1 MPAYATADD
10 LATYLAPDPVPAAI
24 STRLLARAA
33 EAVDRIA
40 LGAVYDVDGDELPTE
55 TRVRDAFLRAT
66 CEQAL
71 FMAEA
76 GDQLGVK
83 AGFSK
88 ATIGSVSWERDK
100 RAGSATGQ
108 VEFAPQ
114 AVTILRNE
122 GLAPAYLTTW

>member
-1 MPAYATADD
+1 MPEYATTGD
-10 LATYLAPDPVPAAI
+10 LTDYLAPSPVPAAVNA
-24 STRLLARAA
+24 RLLARAA

-40 LGAVYDVDGDELPTE
+40 LGAVYDVDGDELPIE
-55 TRVRDAFLRAT
+55 TKVREAFRRAT

-71 FMAEA
+71 FMAEG

-88 ATIGSVSWERDK
+88 ASIGSVSWERSG
-100 RAGSATGQ
+100 RSASAAGQ

-122 GLAPAYLTTW
+122 GLAPAYLTVW

>member
-1 MPAYATADD
+1 VPAYATTDD
-10 LATYLAPDPVPAAI
+10 LTAYVSPDPVPAAV

-33 EAVDRIA
+33 EAVDRIT
-40 LGAVYDVDGDELPTE
+40 LGAIYDVDGDQLPTDA
-55 TRVRDAFLRAT
+55 RVLDALKRAT

-76 GDQLGVK
+76 GDQLGTM
-83 AGFSK
+83 AGIRK
-88 ATIGSVSWERDK
+88 GTIGSVSFERDA
-100 RAGSATGQ
+100 RAASGAGQ
-108 VEFAPQ
+108 VPYAPQ